1 MHDPLALLAKKLDAL
16 QGSVTQLLGD
26 LEKQSRLEAKR
37 LEEVA
42 YGEEFDAREAPGQE
56 RIVAALAKA
65 TEAVERADDALSD
78 AREALADA
86 HD

>member
-1 MHDPLALLAKKLDAL
+1 MHDPLAQLVKKVDAL
-16 QGSVTQLLGD
+16 QTSLAQLLSD
-26 LEKQSRLEAKR
+26 LEKQSRIEAKR

-42 YGEEFDAREAPGQE
+42 YGEEFDPLQAPGQE

-65 TEAVERADDALSD
+65 TEAAEQADDALSD
-78 AREALADA
+78 AREALLDA